1 MSDVTTDLTFDMLLD
16 ACRPGGASNL
26 TVTTELEA
34 AAGPHAG
41 VAPARYV
48 RGNKGTYA
56 YEPRFVDGEP
66 QRCVVLESKGGFL
79 NLLEEALGSAIFD
92 EAGPLKLTPH
102 MKVTYDNG
110 QSMADYEAPHRAFDG
125 HFRAG
130 SIDGKPVTAD
140 PRYRALRDCTAINMK
155 PLLETS
161 PVSLL
166 FGAWDSSRK
175 AHQVR
180 VRSAMTGEIIGVLA
194 NQDPSHGTPERGA
207 ARVDPIAASVQLS
220 AKDMLALVDQQADE
234 FSAKTVTKLRE
245 EAAKAKKGTI
255 SGSSLGLGAIPP
267 SLDSLGFVSCK
278 RIIRSTVLSFSALR
292 QLRFG
297 GGTESN
303 VACRA
308 LLAALGLASLA
319 RSNEELVIRANCDL
333 REAEEPHFEL
343 DCRNGK
349 VQTLSPILREQ
360 ADALLDQAIS
370 HAREAAG
377 ISWNGEEFS
386 VVGNPIII
394 SGATAEAEDE

>member
-1 MSDVTTDLTFDMLLD
+1 MSETSAELTFKMLLE
-16 ACRPGGASNL
+16 ACSPGGASNL
-26 TVTTELEA
+26 SVTTELEP
-34 AAGPHAG
+34 AAGLHAG

-79 NLLEEALGSAIFD
+79 NLLEDALGSAIFD
-92 EAGPLKLTPH
+92 EDGPLKLTPR
-102 MKVTYDNG
+102 MSVTYDNG

-130 SIDGKPVTAD
+130 YIDGKPVTAN

-194 NQDPSHGTPERGA
+194 DQNSTTTPERGA

-234 FSAKTVTKLRE
+234 FSAKTVAKLRD
-245 EAAKAKKGTI
+245 EAAKAKKGAI

-267 SLDSLGFVSCK
+267 SL
-278 RIIRSTVLSFSALR
+278 R
-292 QLRFG
+292 QVFQR
-297 GGTESN
+297 
-303 VACRA
+303 
-308 LLAALGLASLA
+308 
-319 RSNEELVIRANCDL
+319 
-333 REAEEPHFEL
+333 
-343 DCRNGK
+343 
-349 VQTLSPILREQ
+349 
-360 ADALLDQAIS
+360 
-370 HAREAAG
+370 
-377 ISWNGEEFS
+377 
-386 VVGNPIII
+386 
-394 SGATAEAEDE
+394 

>member
-1 MSDVTTDLTFDMLLD
+1 MS
-16 ACRPGGASNL
+16 
-26 TVTTELEA
+26 
-34 AAGPHAG
+34 
-41 VAPARYV
+41 
-48 RGNKGTYA
+48 
-56 YEPRFVDGEP
+56 
-66 QRCVVLESKGGFL
+66 
-79 NLLEEALGSAIFD
+79 
-92 EAGPLKLTPH
+92 
-102 MKVTYDNG
+102 VTYDNG

-130 SIDGKPVTAD
+130 YIDGKPVTAN

-194 NQDPSHGTPERGA
+194 DQNSTTTPERGA

-234 FSAKTVTKLRE
+234 FSAKTVAKLRD
-245 EAAKAKKGTI
+245 EAAKAKKGAI

-267 SLDSLGFVSCK
+267 SLESLGFVSCK

-292 QLRFG
+292 
-297 GGTESN
+297 E
-303 VACRA
+303 
-308 LLAALGLASLA
+308 
-319 RSNEELVIRANCDL
+319 
-333 REAEEPHFEL
+333 
-343 DCRNGK
+343 

-370 HAREAAG
+370 HARNAAG
-377 ISWNGEEFS
+377 ISWNGEELAI
-386 VVGNPIII
+386 VGNPIVI